1 MLFPVQKNMFRIK
14 KNKKEGFD
22 RDDSNICNHN
32 FGSRRKDSTD
42 MSSGLFALNPPRQS
56 SRQADILI
64 PGRLGEAPA
73 PGNFARPQSKQAL
86 HLFTRLTSTSITITF
101 TPWSKHHLQSQ
112 LLQPFLFSLSNRH
125 MDWIKI
131 ALITLKVV

>member
-1 MLFPVQKNMFRIK
+1 
-14 KNKKEGFD
+14 
-22 RDDSNICNHN
+22 
-32 FGSRRKDSTD
+32 

-56 SRQADILI
+56 SRQADVLI

-86 HLFTRLTSTSITITF
+86 HLTWLTSTSITITF
-101 TPWSKHHLQSQ
+101 TSWCKHHLQSQ

-131 ALITLKVV
+131 ALITLKGV